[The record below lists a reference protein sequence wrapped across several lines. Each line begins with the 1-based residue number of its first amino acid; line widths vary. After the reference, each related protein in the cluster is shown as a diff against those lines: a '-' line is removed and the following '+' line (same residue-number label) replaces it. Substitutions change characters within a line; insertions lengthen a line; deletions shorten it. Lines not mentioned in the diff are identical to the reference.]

1 MEAFVPTAALAI
13 ATTYGTASTGTAIAT
28 LSGAAHAPQMQE
40 LSARE
45 EKIEFIVSGVNTPS
59 NILAHSHKLFLL
71 RSVFGVYDS
80 HISETCGGIRLMSD
94 QNEITHFSEGQVRL
108 PEGYLDRTV
117 NVFTCRDTQGSS
129 FNIARDTLD
138 QGENLTAYTDRQ
150 LALMQKHLKG
160 WKQSERSA
168 VMLGDN
174 LLLGESVHATFLREG
189 KRIWQKQAVFNTQ
202 GAHILVFT
210 MSSAEKLTER
220 DSSLFDDLLRS
231 FRPHA

>member
-1 MEAFVPTAALAI
+1 
-13 ATTYGTASTGTAIAT
+13 
-28 LSGAAHAPQMQE
+28 
-40 LSARE
+40 
-45 EKIEFIVSGVNTPS
+45 
-59 NILAHSHKLFLL
+59 
-71 RSVFGVYDS
+71 
-80 HISETCGGIRLMSD
+80 MSD
-94 QNEITHFSEGQVRL
+94 QHEIAHFSEGQVRL

-117 NVFTCRDTQGSS
+117 NVFTSRNTQVPS

-150 LALMQKHLKG
+150 LTLMQKHLKG

-174 LLLGESVHATFLREG
+174 LLQGESVHATFLREG
-189 KRIWQKQAVFNTQ
+189 KRIWQQQAVFNTQ

-220 DSSLFDDLLRS
+220 DRSLFDDLLRS